1 MSPSN
6 LPWISALED
15 AAEQFDGGP
24 RSFPL
29 ASESSF
35 AHRLAY
41 DPPNEDYQK
50 LFWNK
55 ATVSNSQRDA
65 LFRPHSAGW
74 LVPDETSVCK
84 PVFVAHSVLSAIW
97 LLRETLAESALPA
110 DTWAR
115 LVSAAQGLANSAS
128 DSFQKEPPSAQ
139 RPRDSPP
146 RSTKRAAASSSALLS
161 KRLRLATE
169 PPSPT
174 ALQLSRPNEFDGLD
188 EPEPEE
194 SVCEQV
200 SQEEPAQITTITNK
214 NRRAERERARKLELM
229 RAQKKQD
236 LGLVPPPESASRR
249 EHGAYASISRQDEPF
264 VSWIL
269 KQPVDDDD
277 NLYSSAT
284 APYLTASSMLDK
296 ARSIGN
302 AASQVSAAAFLRSWR
317 TQGSPFAQEPG
328 ESRPPASSRSRWQL
342 SQKSSSSTVPQ
353 SALASAWSLCDR
365 YEQELDIIHIKYRW
379 AMAFLGKAY
388 TEKID
393 QIRTQDAA
401 RLNNK
406 GSNRYG
412 KGKVSS
418 EAMDALLLSVTTASG
433 PRQRQRFKRRL
444 HQALRWYEAAK
455 QLGWGMLCLMPHD
468 IISNSWVENDLR
480 VPFWHI
486 WLELVVK
493 VNLIAHK
500 ASMALDAWLGS
511 EGISGGSIS
520 EKATLSIEANMPML
534 ATQVEEIEDSEMED
548 CEHGGDE
555 ECVEPA
561 PAQRTA
567 KSPAPVRPMRQLTLL
582 ELCKPFQG
590 K

>member
-1 MSPSN
+1 
-6 LPWISALED
+6 
-15 AAEQFDGGP
+15 
-24 RSFPL
+24 
-29 ASESSF
+29 
-35 AHRLAY
+35 
-41 DPPNEDYQK
+41 
-50 LFWNK
+50 
-55 ATVSNSQRDA
+55 
-65 LFRPHSAGW
+65 
-74 LVPDETSVCK
+74 
-84 PVFVAHSVLSAIW
+84 VLSAIW
-97 LLRETLAESALPA
+97 LLRETLAEDALPA

-115 LVSAAQGLANSAS
+115 LVSAAQGLADSAS

-169 PPSPT
+169 SPSPT
-174 ALQLSRPNEFDGLD
+174 TPQLSKPNQSDRLE
-188 EPEPEE
+188 EPEE
-194 SVCEQV
+194 PEEPVREQV
-200 SQEEPAQITTITNK
+200 SQEEPAQITTVTNK
-214 NRRAERERARKLELM
+214 NRRAERERARKLELI

-264 VSWIL
+264 ISWIL

-317 TQGSPFAQEPG
+317 TQGSPFAQQPG
-328 ESRPPASSRSRWQL
+328 ETRPPASSRSRWQL
-342 SQKSSSSTVPQ
+342 LQKSSFSTVPQ

-379 AMAFLGKAY
+379 AMAFLGNAY

-406 GSNRYG
+406 GNNRYG

-418 EAMDALLLSVTTASG
+418 EAMDALLLSVTAASG
-433 PRQRQRFKRRL
+433 PQQRQRFKRRL

-468 IISNSWVENDLR
+468 IITNSWVENDLR
-480 VPFWHI
+480 IRFWHI
-486 WLELVVK
+486 WLELVVM
-493 VNLIAHK
+493 VNPVAHK
-500 ASMALDAWLGS
+500 ASGALDDWLGS

-520 EKATLSIEANMPML
+520 EKATLSIEANARAPV
-534 ATQVEEIEDSEMED
+534 TQVEEMEDSEMED
-548 CEHGGDE
+548 GKDGDKDD
-555 ECVEPA
+555 VEPA
-561 PAQRTA
+561 PAQKTA
-567 KSPAPVRPMRQLTLL
+567 KSPAPIRPMRQLTLV
-582 ELCKPFQG
+582 ELCRPQS
-590 K
+590 